1 MRYFNFTCSEYLIIF
16 LSMERYIFLCHAH
29 FKHQITYRK
38 TQIYVGCIVVATF
51 FYNLPIW
58 FERTWTKDENG
69 KVIMQNTI
77 LRHSSIYTEVYE
89 TWMYTVFNLIL
100 PLVCLITLNFLILK
114 KVLSTWNLKLCFIH
128 QFKSKIISDQT
139 NKCNPG
145 QSTVIRKWANGQNSK
160 PTYWKKSKKGKWYG
174 THDDGHCCGLC
185 DLQHL
190 FRNFLDIFQLLFGFK
205 GTVYMLGQ
213 LVWISANFEHNVC
226 PNRP

>member
-1 MRYFNFTCSEYLIIF
+1 MSCKFDAPPSIYCVLRLTWPILIPMRYFNFTCSEYLIIF

-100 PLVCLITLNFLILK
+100 PLVCLIILNFLILK
-114 KVLSTWNLKLCFIH
+114 KVHTKYLKTLLYTSIQIKNNFR
-128 QFKSKIISDQT
+128 SDKQ
-139 NKCNPG
+139 
-145 QSTVIRKWANGQNSK
+145 
-160 PTYWKKSKKGKWYG
+160 
-174 THDDGHCCGLC
+174 
-185 DLQHL
+185 
-190 FRNFLDIFQLLFGFK
+190 
-205 GTVYMLGQ
+205 M
-213 LVWISANFEHNVC
+213 
-226 PNRP
+226 

>member
-1 MRYFNFTCSEYLIIF
+1 MHHPLHIYCALRLTWPILIPMRYFNFTCSEYLIIF

-100 PLVCLITLNFLILK
+100 PLVCLIILNFLILK
-114 KVLSTWNLKLCFIH
+114 KVHTKYLKTLLYTSIQIKNNFR
-128 QFKSKIISDQT
+128 SDKQ
-139 NKCNPG
+139 
-145 QSTVIRKWANGQNSK
+145 
-160 PTYWKKSKKGKWYG
+160 
-174 THDDGHCCGLC
+174 
-185 DLQHL
+185 
-190 FRNFLDIFQLLFGFK
+190 
-205 GTVYMLGQ
+205 M
-213 LVWISANFEHNVC
+213 
-226 PNRP
+226 

>member
-38 TQIYVGCIVVATF
+38 TKVYVGCIVVATF

-77 LRHSSIYTEVYE
+77 LRKIHIYTEVYE
-89 TWMYTVFNLIL
+89 TWMYTVFNLML

-114 KVLSTWNLKLCFIH
+114 KVLSTWKLSQLISKFPSGV
-128 QFKSKIISDQT
+128 FKSSK
-139 NKCNPG
+139 NP
-145 QSTVIRKWANGQNSK
+145 TPR
-160 PTYWKKSKKGKWYG
+160 
-174 THDDGHCCGLC
+174 
-185 DLQHL
+185 
-190 FRNFLDIFQLLFGFK
+190 
-205 GTVYMLGQ
+205 
-213 LVWISANFEHNVC
+213 ISAVSK
-226 PNRP
+226 RPIKKVV

>member
-38 TQIYVGCIVVATF
+38 TKIYVGCIVVATF

-100 PLVCLITLNFLILK
+100 PLLCLITLNFLILK
-114 KVLSTWNLKLCFIH
+114 KVKFI
-128 QFKSKIISDQT
+128 F
-139 NKCNPG
+139 
-145 QSTVIRKWANGQNSK
+145 
-160 PTYWKKSKKGKWYG
+160 SKKATNIEEIFTVDLTLCSKCQI
-174 THDDGHCCGLC
+174 DGEY
-185 DLQHL
+185 
-190 FRNFLDIFQLLFGFK
+190 FVNFCSLLRK
-205 GTVYMLGQ
+205 HKL
-213 LVWISANFEHNVC
+213 
-226 PNRP
+226 